1 MSKGVEFE
9 ELVEEALVNAQKDRE
24 LTMAA
29 YDKMEAVFDIDAADP
44 STLQSVVLVGA
55 QAVKLLEQL
64 SRTNEQIMKLAQLR
78 QKDVPANK
86 ERERINMDDLKIIM
100 NKSNVG

>member
-29 YDKMEAVFDIDAADP
+29 YDKMEAVFDIDAEDP
-44 STLQSVVLVGA
+44 STLQSVMLVGA

-78 QKDVPANK
+78 QKDAPVNK

-100 NKSNVG
+100 NKSNAG